1 MKGYFFRLAQQTGLR
16 FKPNASA
23 AHGGAIE
30 PRAES
35 STRARPA
42 QKPLHREETV
52 FVSDSQTPDTPH
64 ASAQATDIHAPTTL
78 KNHAAEAGSRVG
90 DSKHQAAK
98 IISAQESNRTGAEA
112 FEAQGAQL
120 KSSAPFDASPS
131 EGRIQIQDTRA
142 FIEQSA
148 SAHETSARRE
158 QAEMLLQPATG
169 SSGASEADGAA
180 SRDADAASAPHEM
193 RGSLVS
199 EEPEHFKETA
209 SLLESG
215 VKDKELLQKIFLK
228 EIHEWIAAP
237 VESDVDTEHGK
248 TSPAQDE
255 KLQRIALIEPD
266 AHPAFELSRAQTKER
281 ERLEQHDLSLSIGSI
296 SIVIE
301 EPQQS
306 QQPLAAPPQAQTRA
320 ESSTRG
326 SREFSRLSRHYIR

>member
-16 FKPNASA
+16 FKPNTSA

-35 STRARPA
+35 STRVRSA

-52 FVSDSQTPDTPH
+52 FVSDSQTQDSPH
-64 ASAQATDIHAPTTL
+64 ASIQATDLHAPTTL
-78 KNHAAEAGSRVG
+78 EKHAAETGSRAG

-98 IISAQESNRTGAEA
+98 IFSAQESNQMGAEA
-112 FEAQGAQL
+112 FEDEGARV
-120 KSSAPFDASPS
+120 KSSAPFDASLS
-131 EGRIQIQDTRA
+131 AGRIQIQDTRA
-142 FIEQSA
+142 FIEQGA
-148 SAHETSARRE
+148 SANETSARLE
-158 QAEMLLQPATG
+158 HAEMLFQPATD
-169 SSGASEADGAA
+169 SSGASEADGA
-180 SRDADAASAPHEM
+180 SSLDADAAHAAPEM
-193 RGSLVS
+193 REPLVAQ
-199 EEPEHFKETA
+199 EPEHFKETA

-228 EIHEWIAAP
+228 EIHEWVAAP
-237 VESDVDTEHGK
+237 AASVVDAEQGTQ
-248 TSPAQDE
+248 PLALDE
-255 KLQRIALIEPD
+255 KLQRVALIEPD
-266 AHPAFELSRAQTKER
+266 AHPSFQLSRAQTKER

-306 QQPLAAPPQAQTRA
+306 QQPLAAPPQTQTRA